1 MANFIEYRYHITNTS
16 ELFECTDKFA
26 EPLNAIFKDAFSNG
40 SIDLQYIE
48 NDEDGNYVDTY
59 TYPNDV
65 VMFYNGVFILQ
76 IHEHKIKWATP
87 EHGTEKTEQHDDYPW
102 IWVVIDTRPNSQF
115 IFVQKKSDAFS
126 NKTEFVVMDLIGG
139 FLKQKLNLDESYY
152 RLDIEVAKCHGGP
165 GHVWNVVRQR
175 TKNGIDKLK
184 TMVVRFGEKKE
195 APTEERADKFMWDI
209 LDKFK
214 SDDAELQLWASK
226 ESNDKMQDVMP
237 DMIGVAE
244 QLLQYD
250 YIIRLGFLRSGS
262 IECSRDAQAVYG
274 VQDSQISHFGAVNPK
289 NGKLDQD
296 LINWIDEYIINDTL
310 IFYGEIGNYRR
321 PKRNTR
327 QGA

>member
-1 MANFIEYRYHITNTS
+1 MANFIEYRYHINNS
-16 ELFECTDKFA
+16 GEFFECTEKFA
-26 EPLNAIFKDAFSNG
+26 AQLKAIFQEAYISG
-40 SIDLQYIE
+40 SIDLKYNE
-48 NDEDGNYVDTY
+48 TDGEGHIVDTY
-59 TYPNDV
+59 KYPNDV
-65 VMFYNGVFILQ
+65 IMNRNGVIIMQ

-115 IFVQKKSDAFS
+115 IFVQKKADAFN
-126 NKTEFVVMDLIGG
+126 NKTEFVVKDLLGD
-139 FLKQKLNLDESYY
+139 FLSKKLNLIGTDYQI
-152 RLDIEVAKCHGGP
+152 DFQVAKCQGGQ
-165 GHVWNVVRQR
+165 GHIWNVVKQR
-175 TKNGIDKLK
+175 TLNGVDRLK
-184 TMVVRFGEKKE
+184 TMVVRFGEKMK
-195 APTEERADKFMWDI
+195 APTVDRADKFMWDI

-226 ESNDKMQDVMP
+226 ESNDRMQEVMP

-274 VQDSQISHFGAVNPK
+274 VQESLISHYGTVNPQ
-289 NGKLDQD
+289 NGRIDHD
-296 LINWIDEYIINDTL
+296 LIDWIDDYIVTDKL
-310 IFYGEIGNYRR
+310 VFYGEIGNYKR
-321 PKRNTR
+321 PKRSKR